1 MAISDRIKKLGQ
13 IDFSEIDL
21 ASLDFDNIGSWPT
34 PVKSILVLL
43 LFAVV
48 LGAGYWFYLKD
59 LQIQLESTARQE
71 QQLKESF
78 GTKAF
83 QAANLDQYR
92 EQMKE
97 MEESFGTLLQQLP
110 KDTEVPGLLEDI
122 THTGL
127 GSGLEFQSI
136 RLQPEIKREIYVEL
150 PIEIVV
156 TGSYHDLG
164 TFVSGVAALPRIVTL
179 HEFSLRP
186 DAGSGLLTARIIA
199 KTYRYKDGA
208 GQ

>member
-1 MAISDRIKKLGQ
+1 MAILDRIKNLGK
-13 IDFSEIDL
+13 IDFSKIDL
-21 ASLDFDNIGSWPT
+21 NDLDLDNIGSWPM
-34 PVKSILVLL
+34 PIKVLLALL
-43 LFAVV
+43 LFAAL
-48 LGAGYWFYLKD
+48 LGSGYWFYLKEME
-59 LQIQLESTARQE
+59 LELETAARQE

-78 GTKAF
+78 SAKSF
-83 QAANLDQYR
+83 QAANLEQYR
-92 EQMKE
+92 QQMKE

-136 RLQPEIKREIYVEL
+136 RLLPEVKREIYLEL

-164 TFVSGVAALPRIVTL
+164 SFVSGVAALPRIVTL
-179 HEFSLRP
+179 HDFSLRP
-186 DAGSGLLTARIIA
+186 DSNSGLLTARIIA

-208 GQ
+208 AQ